1 VDADG
6 EQVAA
11 SLAAWIGELTFVDQ
25 GPDEVTALLIDAAV
39 AWGTGQ
45 GWRVY
50 RRAPSVMA
58 LPAPYEHR
66 RSCLDVA
73 CARPAAAPI
82 AIEVDRAD
90 RRRSVEKLLAEAAA
104 GRIAI
109 WVRWGS
115 GRFEP
120 PPLPVRMVTCRVTS
134 RRGLAG
140 QGRLHSRLLAS
151 DRPAPA
157 HSVAGV
163 SADQQGD
170 LLTALPLDGPAQ
182 PFVQPPAGDL
192 RVDGPV
198 SHQQDD

>member
-1 VDADG
+1 VDVANG
-6 EQVAA
+6 EQVAG
-11 SLAAWIGELTFVDQ
+11 SLADWISKLTFVDQ
-25 GPDEVTALLIDAAV
+25 GPDEVTALLVDAAA
-39 AWGTGQ
+39 AWGRSQ

-73 CARPAAAPI
+73 CARPAGAPI
-82 AIEVDRAD
+82 AIEVDRTD
-90 RRRSVEKLLAEAAA
+90 RQRSIDKLIAEAQA

-120 PPLPVRMVTCRVTS
+120 PPLPVRMVTCQVTS

-140 QGRLHSRLLAS
+140 RGRLHSRLQAS
-151 DRPAPA
+151 DRPAPT
-157 HSVAGV
+157 HTVVDV

-170 LLTALPLDGPAQ
+170 LLTGLVPHPSGPPHVHDPRQ
-182 PFVQPPAGDL
+182 SRG
-192 RVDGPV
+192 
-198 SHQQDD
+198 

>member
-1 VDADG
+1 VDVTDG

-11 SLAAWIGELTFVDQ
+11 SLADWISKLTFVDQ
-25 GPDEVTALLIDAAV
+25 GPDEVTALLVDAAV

-73 CARPAAAPI
+73 CARPAGAPI

-90 RRRSVEKLLAEAAA
+90 RQRSIDKLAAEAEA

-120 PPLPVRMVTCRVTS
+120 PPSPVRMVTCLVTS
-134 RRGLAG
+134 RRGLG
-140 QGRLHSRLLAS
+140 GRGRLHSRLPAS
-151 DRPAPA
+151 DRPAPM
-157 HSVAGV
+157 HSAVDAGT
-163 SADQQGD
+163 DEQGD
-170 LLTALPLDGPAQ
+170 LFTG
-182 PFVQPPAGDL
+182 
-192 RVDGPV
+192 
-198 SHQQDD
+198 

>member
-1 VDADG
+1 VDIASVDIASA

-11 SLAAWIGELTFVDQ
+11 SLADWIGKLTFADQ
-25 GPDEVTALLIDAAV
+25 GTDEVTALLVDAAA

-73 CARPAAAPI
+73 CARPAGAPI
-82 AIEVDRAD
+82 AIEVDRTD
-90 RRRSVEKLLAEAAA
+90 RRRSVDKLIAEAEA
-104 GRIAI
+104 GRIPL
-109 WVRWGS
+109 WLRWGS

-120 PPLPVRMVTCRVTS
+120 PPLPVRMVTCLVTS

-140 QGRLHSRLLAS
+140 RGRLYSRLPAG
-151 DRPAPA
+151 DRPAPM
-157 HSVAGV
+157 HTVVDVG
-163 SADQQGD
+163 ADQQGD
-170 LLTALPLDGPAQ
+170 LFTGLVP
-182 PFVQPPAGDL
+182 
-192 RVDGPV
+192 
-198 SHQQDD
+198 